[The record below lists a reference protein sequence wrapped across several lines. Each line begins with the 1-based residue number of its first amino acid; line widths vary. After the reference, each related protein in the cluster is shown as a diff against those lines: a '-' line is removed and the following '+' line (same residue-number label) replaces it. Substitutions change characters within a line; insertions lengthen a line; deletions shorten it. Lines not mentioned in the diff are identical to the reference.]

1 MVAIFLTI
9 FPVTSLYAESLYY
22 GTTKG
27 ADIISAGGFTDIS
40 TTTAKD
46 NILKLRV
53 LNIVE
58 GSSGRSFNPKNNIT
72 RQEALS
78 YLVKAAD
85 KGEDAKKKQ
94 EAFEAGTT
102 KPTFSSAVWAVGTV
116 EQALADGLINQ
127 TEITKMGELS
137 KAQIAAIDES
147 IKQAAKKNWKIT
159 IPEKD
164 ALKSQKIQDTQKA
177 NKNMQKAATRQELA
191 IWTARAFNTT
201 PVMGNDIN
209 KVYKYTDWK
218 NIKAEYIPYV
228 EALLQQGILSGASA
242 AIFSPG
248 ASVTR
253 AEAANIIEG
262 AINKYPDKLKLKYG
276 TGRIKSI
283 LVDSSISGDSP
294 KYDMTYELED
304 FDGVVTSIKVRD
316 KENLPVISDGR
327 LLGHHILKEGDTI
340 EYAIRDEKEALYA
353 RLGGISFVNGNLSYI
368 DEAGNVRVEDRNNTV
383 SEMKL
388 NDSTLVTVL
397 GKPGDQRALIVGQ
410 PVKALY
416 KNGSA
421 NSVGAASYI
430 DIQEPMNNAYGNI
443 TLEGTIKYI
452 DGEGK
457 TIKIEDYDGN
467 IRLFALADRVGVTI
481 NNYTESMDHL
491 VSEQDAVFEV
501 EGRKIV
507 GINAYLNNVSDE
519 SVKAF
524 AANGRVRTVKADSII
539 ISPSNDNKNDV
550 TYKLDYLT
558 LVNSM
563 GNQSRLNEIKVGDQ
577 VIIKGTAGNKER
589 ADQISIV
596 SKRAKIYNIY
606 KAKIM
611 NTLPSENKIALS
623 EVYTYKYTDWV
634 KADEEKTLPLKGEAD
649 IYRDGIKIPLN
660 KLDTLK
666 GSEVYLV
673 TTKEFGNEQIAK
685 LTFKSGSED
694 ELYSSSMAVK
704 WADNIIKFDD
714 GGVLKFDDSAII
726 IKDRRLLDTSDLT
739 YNKEAF
745 VIKNRTR
752 DGSSVVSLLSMENV
766 NAFDQRTIVKGYIH
780 DMGEDYFSLES
791 ISTLTNN
798 TWDYENDAEENFYIS
813 MDVKIRDHVVQSG
826 FVSKETFLNSR
837 YKPYTYT
844 IHDPKDHMDL
854 DHVHN
859 YNHKSTHGHSHM
871 LAYAIVGE
879 NDEVI
884 ALNIVRKDNKLGEE
898 TITHTENL
906 TSGEVVSANTT
917 YSQLKITEVREY
929 SDFYGNWQVV
939 KNQVTLNTAKAVILK
954 GNQNIT
960 LDEIQ
965 PGDQIYVVSDQ
976 NNALIVFVE

>member
-1 MVAIFLTI
+1 MKKKLLSLTLTFALLLNS
-9 FPVTSLYAESLYY
+9 FPLTSLSAEALYY
-22 GTTKG
+22 GTTNG
-27 ADIISAGGFTDIS
+27 ADIISTGGFTDIS
-40 TTTAKD
+40 TSTVKD
-46 NILKLRV
+46 NILKLRL
-53 LNIVE
+53 LNIVD
-58 GSSGRSFNPKNNIT
+58 GTTGRSFNPQNNIT

-78 YLVKAAD
+78 YLVKAVN
-85 KGEDAKKKQ
+85 KGEDAKKRQ

-102 KPTFSSAVWAVGTV
+102 KPTFASATWAVGAV
-116 EQALADGLINQ
+116 EQALADGIINQ
-127 TEITKMGELS
+127 TEINKMGELS
-137 KAQIAAIDES
+137 TAQLTAIDES
-147 IKQAAKKNWKIT
+147 VNQATKNNWKIT
-159 IPEKD
+159 TAEKD
-164 ALKSQKIQDTQKA
+164 VLKAQKIQDAQKS
-177 NKNMQKAATRQELA
+177 NKNMQRAATRQELA
-191 IWTARAFNTT
+191 IWTARAFNIT
-201 PVMGNDIN
+201 PIIGQDLN
-209 KVYKYTDWK
+209 KLYKYTDWK
-218 NIKAEYIPYV
+218 NVKAEYIPYI
-228 EALLQQGILSGASA
+228 EALLQQGILSGATA
-242 AIFSPG
+242 TGFSPG
-248 ASVTR
+248 GNVTR
-253 AEAANIIEG
+253 AQAAAIIEG
-262 AINKYPDKLKLKYG
+262 AINKYPDKLKLKFG
-276 TGRIKSI
+276 TGRVKGI
-283 LVDSSISGDSP
+283 LVGSSISGDSL

-304 FDGVVTSIKVRD
+304 FDGAVTNIKIRD
-316 KENLPVISDGR
+316 GENLPIISDGR
-327 LLGHHILKEGDTI
+327 LLGNHILKEGDTI
-340 EYAIRDEKEALYA
+340 EYAIRDEKEALYG
-353 RLGGISFVNGNLSYI
+353 RLGGISFINGNLNYI
-368 DEAGNVRVEDRNNTV
+368 DEQGNVRVEDSNNNI

-388 NDSTLVTVL
+388 NDATLVTVL
-397 GKPGDQRALIVGQ
+397 GKPSDQRALIVGQ

-416 KNGSA
+416 KNGT
-421 NSVGAASYI
+421 ASYI
-430 DIQEPMNNAYGNI
+430 DIQEPMNNSYGNI

-452 DGEGK
+452 DKEGK

-467 IRLFALADRVGVTI
+467 IRLFALGDRVGVTI
-481 NNYTESMDHL
+481 NNYTENMNSL
-491 VSEQDAVFEV
+491 VSEQDAVFDI
-501 EGRKIV
+501 EGRKVV
-507 GINAYLNNVSDE
+507 GINAYLYNAADE

-524 AANGRVRTVKADSII
+524 AANGRVRKVTSDSII
-539 ISPSNDNKNDV
+539 ISPSNDSKNDV

-558 LVNSM
+558 LVSSM
-563 GNQSRLNEIKVGDQ
+563 GMGSRVNEIKVGDQ

-596 SKRAKIYNIY
+596 SKRAKIYNVY

-649 IYRDGIKIPLN
+649 IYRDGVKVPLN

-694 ELYSSSMAVK
+694 ELYSSSMAVR

-714 GGVLKFDDSAII
+714 GGMLKFDDGSII
-726 IKDRRLLDTSDLT
+726 IKDRRLLDTTDLA

-766 NAFDQRTIVKGYIH
+766 NAFDQRTIVKGYIY
-780 DMGEDYFSLES
+780 DMGEDYFTLKS

-798 TWDYENDAEENFYIS
+798 TWDYESDAEENYYIS
-813 MDVKIRDHVVQSG
+813 MDIKLRDNVVQSG
-826 FVSKETFLNSR
+826 FISKETFLNSR

-844 IHDPKDHMDL
+844 MHAPENHTSSS
-854 DHVHN
+854 HN
-859 YNHKSTHGHSHM
+859 HM

-884 ALNIVRKDNKLGEE
+884 ALNIAKKDNKMEKE

-906 TSGEVVSANTT
+906 MSGEAVSTNST

-929 SDFYGNWQVV
+929 SDFYGNWQVA
-939 KNQVTLNTAKAVILK
+939 KNELTINTAKAVILK
-954 GNQNIT
+954 GDKNIT

-965 PGDQIYVVSDQ
+965 PGDQIYAVTDQ